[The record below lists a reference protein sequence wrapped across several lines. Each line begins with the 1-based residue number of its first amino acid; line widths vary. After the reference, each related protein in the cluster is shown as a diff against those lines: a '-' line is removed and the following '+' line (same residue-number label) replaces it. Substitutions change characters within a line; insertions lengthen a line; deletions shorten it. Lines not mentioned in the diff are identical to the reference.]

1 MALLVLGFPSHL
13 IPDSHITPHPSYTHH
28 HTAELTS
35 TQDPAAALALVS
47 ARPASSTSSVPISST
62 ATATPPTDN
71 KDEVAAEE
79 EEGVDLKRAR
89 ELVELHYA
97 VREKC
102 KTGELARGL
111 AEARG
116 DVERALGG

>member
-1 MALLVLGFPSHL
+1 MALLVLSFPSHL
-13 IPDSHITPHPSYTHH
+13 IRDRHITPHPSYTHH

-47 ARPASSTSSVPISST
+47 ARPTSSTSSVPISST
-62 ATATPPTDN
+62 STATPSTES
-71 KDEVAAEE
+71 KDKVATEE
-79 EEGVDLKRAR
+79 EDVDLKRAR

>member
-62 ATATPPTDN
+62 ATAPPSTEN
-71 KDEVAAEE
+71 KDKVAAE